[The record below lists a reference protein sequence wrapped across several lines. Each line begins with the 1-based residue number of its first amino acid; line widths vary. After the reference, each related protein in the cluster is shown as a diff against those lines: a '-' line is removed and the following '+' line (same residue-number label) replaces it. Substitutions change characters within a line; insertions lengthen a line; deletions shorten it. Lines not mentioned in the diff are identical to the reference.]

1 VKRFGARADVWYKER
16 SHAMTAR
23 LNTSSTAFADTG
35 RYAYAF
41 SYRAWRFS

>member
-1 VKRFGARADVWYKER
+1 
-16 SHAMTAR
+16 MTAR
-23 LNTSSTAFADTG
+23 PNTSSTAFADTG

>member
-1 VKRFGARADVWYKER
+1 
-16 SHAMTAR
+16 MTDR
-23 LNTSSTAFADTG
+23 LHTPSTASADTG

>member
-1 VKRFGARADVWYKER
+1 
-16 SHAMTAR
+16 MTAR
-23 LNTSSTAFADTG
+23 PNSSSTTFADSG